1 MLEESKP
8 VWNKEDI
15 PDIKRKFI
23 PEPGNRSALL
33 CGETATGNNKVS
45 DEQRPKKG
53 GAQVGRDQV
62 EAICSK

>member
-33 CGETATGNNKVS
+33 CGETARGNNKVS

-53 GAQVGRDQV
+53 APVGRDQV
-62 EAICSK
+62 EAIFSK

>member
-33 CGETATGNNKVS
+33 CGETARGNNKVS

-53 GAQVGRDQV
+53 TQVVRDQV
-62 EAICSK
+62 EAIFSK

>member
-33 CGETATGNNKVS
+33 CGETARGNNKVS
-45 DEQRPKKG
+45 DEQRLKK

-62 EAICSK
+62 EAIFSK